1 MTLSFSCLFRH
12 GTVSL
17 GGMQRRDSMS
27 FFFHGC
33 RASLFHN
40 FKHAQATIYLTLT
53 PKAFLIVEISPNFLF
68 LGISVWRYLSE
79 FLLFSVTQELHWGIG
94 RDCIEASTQMQL
106 QMRTRKTKFVLTEE
120 SRLPFIISLLLSL
133 VGYKVNDECEQRP
146 YVPIL
151 GLALPSTQI
160 STTKMLKNGIVPDK
174 LLVALL

>member
-1 MTLSFSCLFRH
+1 
-12 GTVSL
+12 
-17 GGMQRRDSMS
+17 
-27 FFFHGC
+27 
-33 RASLFHN
+33 
-40 FKHAQATIYLTLT
+40 
-53 PKAFLIVEISPNFLF
+53 
-68 LGISVWRYLSE
+68 
-79 FLLFSVTQELHWGIG
+79 
-94 RDCIEASTQMQL
+94 MQL

-146 YVPIL
+146 HVPIL